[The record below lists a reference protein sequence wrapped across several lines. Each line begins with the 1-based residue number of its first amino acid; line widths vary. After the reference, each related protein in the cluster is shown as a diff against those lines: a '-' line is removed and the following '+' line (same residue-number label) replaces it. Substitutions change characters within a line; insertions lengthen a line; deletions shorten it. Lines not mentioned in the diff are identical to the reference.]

1 MISKILDLLPIT
13 QGVSTTESLR
23 TTDLISAVPGVKIF
37 SLPLSWICSYD
48 IPELKI
54 SPMQLLCFSP
64 LRKSSGRL
72 LWIFILFLQ
81 LFLSI
86 PQSLSSTSLPSQNRT
101 PDLSFAF
108 AKFLPDLIFGLNK
121 ITLFQ
126 SLSWRY
132 SIFWSSHGQ
141 KNIKQHIMWPST
153 WQV

>member
-1 MISKILDLLPIT
+1 MFLWFFKNYKIENDFKNFRF
-13 QGVSTTESLR
+13 TTHYSR
-23 TTDLISAVPGVKIF
+23 SRHHRVAKNHGFDFRSSRGQNIF
-37 SLPLSWICSYD
+37 SATHLFLWHFWVKNFSYATALF
-48 IPELKI
+48 PT
-54 SPMQLLCFSP
+54 F
-64 LRKSSGRL
+64 RKSSGRL
-72 LWIFILFLQ
+72 LWTFILFLQ

-108 AKFLPDLIFGLNK
+108 AKFLHDLIFGLNK

-141 KNIKQHIMWPST
+141 KNI
-153 WQV
+153 